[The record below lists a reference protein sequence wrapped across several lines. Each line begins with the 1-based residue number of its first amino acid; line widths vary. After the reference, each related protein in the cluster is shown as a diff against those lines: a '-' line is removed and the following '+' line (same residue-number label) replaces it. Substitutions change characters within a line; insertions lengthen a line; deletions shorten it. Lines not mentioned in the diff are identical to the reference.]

1 MEIKNLVE
9 SACKRKTNSAGYGA
23 WTHHIVPVIKY
34 GKILA
39 KKLGANEEI
48 VEIAA
53 ILHDYAS
60 VLNEKW
66 DPKHHL
72 KGAELA
78 EKVLPRY
85 HFPRKKI
92 EKIKSCIISHRASQ
106 NIIPKTVEARIIAT
120 ADSMAHFDNVDSLL
134 LLAYFKHKKGIDE
147 GIKWVLAKL
156 NRSWQKLTPEAK
168 QLLKEKYKAIK
179 ATFS

>member
-1 MEIKNLVE
+1 
-9 SACKRKTNSAGYGA
+9 
-23 WTHHIVPVIKY
+23 
-34 GKILA
+34 
-39 KKLGANEEI
+39 LGANEEI